1 MTAQCVASLKVCR
14 ASESYSLVNGAP
26 NNVQLQS
33 GAVPW
38 TASINGLW
46 TQSSGGVV
54 IFDWF
59 GY

>member
-1 MTAQCVASLKVCR
+1 M
-14 ASESYSLVNGAP
+14 NGAP
-26 NNVQLQS
+26 NYFQLQS

-46 TQSSGGVV
+46 TQNSGGVV
-54 IFDWF
+54 VFDWF